1 MAHPTLQAFREYL
14 RVIVR
19 KNWEGSKF
27 YNPEDIK
34 RWMGLQSTSA
44 GGQSRSNLAK
54 LLDEVQTEENLL
66 RHVTEAKLKNLQILF
81 AILLDVRI
89 QHGHLIHCFKRLITD
104 DSQLMLDEHFDRLGG
119 ILREEKDIR
128 VPVRDL
134 LQDVKKVRLEYCPMR
149 IGVHKDVH
157 LVDGAI
163 LPFCERL
170 PINQKG
176 GTANVIQYM
185 VQEDLVA
192 DTLRSELEGSRKP
205 VLGFGD
211 CYSIAVKSYNPSET
225 AAYRLEVDAFKA
237 LGHIPGVIKFLGEY
251 RQTSRG
257 SQSLAHHVILE
268 FSEHDLDEYLA
279 GNFPPILYKE
289 TKRLWNSL
297 FEVADTL
304 ERLHESQYG
313 GKTLSGWHGDIKPDN
328 ILRVNGKF
336 KLADFGFTQFKL
348 RISGVPDPK
357 THLDG
362 VTRSFGAPEIRTNGQ
377 GEGYTQKIDTWSFG
391 CVLSSVATWVIL
403 GQQAYDQYP
412 QIRKAA
418 IKVLKAQRK
427 FDQSIHAPDADD
439 AFHDGVGV
447 LPTVTHWHDLLRN
460 SIRKSDSISGRILD
474 LIEEGMLVGDVE
486 KRFKVK
492 EMHQRLRK
500 VLSIAE
506 NDHQAALESAEHH
519 HALRRLS
526 PQMLGV
532 LLSLDQDAPESP
544 TTAGEARSTH
554 LAKQSRG
561 TAGTASLS
569 ATNQNGRVRKSER
582 LDKNVRA
589 KVAFREEAITSE
601 LGINAAI
608 IPEEEYEES
617 HRDSMPGRI
626 YNHPGE
632 GKGKQPANPSIQI
645 TNAVTEPTPDPR
657 VPGRP
662 DVIPYLSHDEQSSQ
676 PKVPSNSERYQSE
689 TILPSPRE
697 TEDSHMETKLPHSP
711 VKTSSRTPSGMSS
724 SPRIYREYEELR
736 KEHTKWTVRSG
747 FKAPPKDVQL
757 EKHIH
762 NRDIKFVVD
771 NAFTMSSHWWDV
783 EKVLLTLV
791 MKIGQLDKDGI
802 DLVYTIGEHRNLHNV
817 KGSEI
822 HGRFKKSLKDS
833 GRKISQLD
841 RTSMRQTLATIF
853 SEYLK
858 CHGKRM
864 TLIILT
870 DGIWE
875 DSRTEDDVEK
885 LVAEF
890 VRQLQKQRRSMEQRW
905 FSIQFVYFGDDT
917 AAISRLKSLDDNMK
931 QRFEIE
937 DIIDSKPWNHE
948 PTDELIRG
956 SIEEGVDEEDGAIAT
971 GHKAPSHPHST
982 LGHDLADIQR
992 RPSSSS
998 SKGSNNSKKGVSFFN
1013 R

>member
-1 MAHPTLQAFREYL
+1 MSSGIENASSTPEAAFMAHPTLQAFREYL

-304 ERLHESQYG
+304 ERLHESQ
-313 GKTLSGWHGDIKPDN
+313 WHGDIKPDN

-582 LDKNVRA
+582 LDKNPSFQRKNMKKA
-589 KVAFREEAITSE
+589 TEIRCQAGYTTILEKEKGSNLRILLSKSRTQSQNQH
-601 LGINAAI
+601 L
-608 IPEEEYEES
+608 IPEY
-617 HRDSMPGRI
+617 
-626 YNHPGE
+626 
-632 GKGKQPANPSIQI
+632 
-645 TNAVTEPTPDPR
+645 PDAEWY
-657 VPGRP
+657 V
-662 DVIPYLSHDEQSSQ
+662 
-676 PKVPSNSERYQSE
+676 
-689 TILPSPRE
+689 
-697 TEDSHMETKLPHSP
+697 
-711 VKTSSRTPSGMSS
+711 
-724 SPRIYREYEELR
+724 
-736 KEHTKWTVRSG
+736 
-747 FKAPPKDVQL
+747 FKPKD
-757 EKHIH
+757 I
-762 NRDIKFVVD
+762 
-771 NAFTMSSHWWDV
+771 SHWWDV

-937 DIIDSKPWNHE
+937 
-948 PTDELIRG
+948 
-956 SIEEGVDEEDGAIAT
+956 
-971 GHKAPSHPHST
+971 
-982 LGHDLADIQR
+982 
-992 RPSSSS
+992 
-998 SKGSNNSKKGVSFFN
+998 
-1013 R
+1013 